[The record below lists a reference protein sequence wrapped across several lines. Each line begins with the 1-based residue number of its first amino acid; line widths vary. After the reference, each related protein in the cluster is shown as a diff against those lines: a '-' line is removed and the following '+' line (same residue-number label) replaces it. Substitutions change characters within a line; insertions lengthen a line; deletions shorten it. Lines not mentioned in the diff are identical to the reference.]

1 MSSEFKPAGRSAFS
15 AKFLT
20 MRKPQEFVIYPRKD
34 GEEIMIQSDKS
45 CGVFNCVDGKGILN
59 MKSQYPALLRTSG
72 VMFALPADIL
82 AYCLSAGY
90 KSGDTIAGGVM
101 TVL

>member
-1 MSSEFKPAGRSAFS
+1 MSNEFKPTGRSAFA

-20 MRKPQEFVIYPRKD
+20 MRKPQEFVIYPRSE
-34 GEEIMIQSDKS
+34 GEQIVIQSDKS
-45 CGVFNCVDGKGILN
+45 CGVFNCVDGKGLLN
-59 MKSQYPALLRTSG
+59 LKSQYPALVRHNG
-72 VMFALPADIL
+72 VMFDLPAEIL
-82 AYCLSAGY
+82 KYCLSAGY